1 MSDDS
6 DDDEHKRN
14 RRWDERR
21 GWYDARERPTV
32 ITVFN
37 QLGYNPWNQDDIN
50 RLRENLEF
58 VQKTRE
64 REETIRSRRL
74 GWFVSAA
81 IAILSTIVTVFGEWI
96 VSKVAK

>member
-6 DDDEHKRN
+6 DDERKQGK
-14 RRWDERR
+14 RWDDRR
-21 GWYDARERPTV
+21 GWYDPRERPTV
-32 ITVFN
+32 ITVFG
-37 QLGYNPWNQDDIN
+37 QLGYNLWNQDDIN

-58 VQKTRE
+58 AQKTRE

-96 VSKVAK
+96 VNKVAK

>member
-1 MSDDS
+1 MSDH
-6 DDDEHKRN
+6 DEEHHPG
-14 RRWDERR
+14 RRWDDRR
-21 GWYDARERPTV
+21 GWYDPRERPNV
-32 ITVFN
+32 ISVFR
-37 QLGYNPWNQDDIN
+37 QLGYDLERQDDIN

-58 VQKTRE
+58 AQKTRE
-64 REETIRSRRL
+64 RDETVRSRRL